1 MKNKLIILKAE
12 KGATFVEIMLA
23 VAILAIIAVPLLN
36 SVLASVN
43 NNTVAKQKTEAIA
56 MAERVMEEVKAQSAI
71 SEKGSPTIYASM
83 GSGDLVPYHSV
94 LLEKN
99 GEVNADTAYSTN
111 TIDIK
116 EEAKGADFE
125 FVITQGDDRTDNMVN
140 LSIKNYYGT
149 VIYNNDV
156 SITDSLTLEV
166 DQINKCYT
174 ISNSTDSNST
184 EEIATGE
191 IKNTNK
197 MKMKVSY
204 TDATPSSAEQL
215 KIETYVTPD
224 DSIANNN
231 IFTVYVI
238 ENDEAN
244 SGVSFIGRRNS
255 QFLVKYMNSAG
266 YGTINSL
273 YKITVYIVK
282 KSAAISS
289 VLDVSKV
296 EKSDIVYETS
306 SYVKK

>member
-1 MKNKLIILKAE
+1 MKNKLRILKAE

-71 SEKGSPTIYASM
+71 SVKGSPAIYASM

-99 GEVNADTAYSTN
+99 GEVNADTAYSNN

-116 EEAKGADFE
+116 EEAKDADFE
-125 FVITQGDDRTDNMVN
+125 FVITQGDDLTDKKVKLTVKDYSGLDINTIDVDVN
-140 LSIKNYYGT
+140 
-149 VIYNNDV
+149 
-156 SITDSLTLEV
+156 DSLTLEV
-166 DQINKCYT
+166 DQINKLYT
-174 ISNSTDSNST
+174 ISNSAGV
-184 EEIATGE
+184 IASG
-191 IKNTNK
+191 IIINTNK

-204 TDATPSSAEQL
+204 KDSAPSSKEQL

-224 DSIANNN
+224 DTIINNK

-255 QFLVKYMNSAG
+255 QFLVKYMNSSG

-289 VLDVSKV
+289 ELDVGKV

>member
-1 MKNKLIILKAE
+1 MKNKLRILKAE

-71 SEKGSPTIYASM
+71 SVKGSPAIYASM

-99 GEVNADTAYSTN
+99 GEVNADTAYSNN

-116 EEAKGADFE
+116 EEAKDADFE
-125 FVITQGDDRTDNMVN
+125 FVITQGDDLTDKKVKLTVKDYSGLDINTIDVDVN
-140 LSIKNYYGT
+140 
-149 VIYNNDV
+149 
-156 SITDSLTLEV
+156 DSLTLEV
-166 DQINKCYT
+166 DQINKLYT
-174 ISNSTDSNST
+174 ISNSAGV
-184 EEIATGE
+184 IASGN
-191 IKNTNK
+191 IINTNK

-204 TDATPSSAEQL
+204 KDSAPSSKEQL

-224 DSIANNN
+224 DTIINNK

-255 QFLVKYMNSAG
+255 QFLVKYMNSSG

-289 VLDVSKV
+289 ELDVGKV

>member
-1 MKNKLIILKAE
+1 MKNNLRILKAE

-43 NNTVAKQKTEAIA
+43 NNAVAKQKTDAIA
-56 MAERVMEEVKAQSAI
+56 MAERVMEEVKAQSAL
-71 SEKGSPTIYASM
+71 SKKVTPTIYASM
-83 GSGDLVPYHSV
+83 GNGDLVPYHSV
-94 LLEKN
+94 LLEQEGK
-99 GEVNADTAYSTN
+99 VSADTAYSTN
-111 TIDIK
+111 TIDIT
-116 EEAKGADFE
+116 EADNADSE
-125 FVITQGDDRTDNMVN
+125 FVIKQGDLSDN
-140 LSIKNYYGT
+140 T
-149 VIYNNDV
+149 VTLTVKDYSGSDINTIDV
-156 SITDSLTLEV
+156 TVTDSLTLEV
-166 DQINKCYT
+166 DQINKLYT
-174 ISNSTDSNST
+174 ISNSAGV
-184 EEIATGE
+184 IASGN
-191 IKNTNK
+191 IINTNK

-204 TDATPSSAEQL
+204 KDSAPSSKEQL

-224 DSIANNN
+224 DTIINNK

-255 QFLVKYMNSAG
+255 QFLVKYMNSSG

>member
-1 MKNKLIILKAE
+1 MKNKLKILKAE

-36 SVLASVN
+36 SVLASVK

-56 MAERVMEEVKAQSAI
+56 MAEKVMEEVKAQSAI
-71 SEKGSPTIYASM
+71 TEKVSPTIYASM
-83 GSGDLVPYHSV
+83 GSGDLVPYHSI
-94 LLEKN
+94 LIEKE
-99 GEVNADTAYSTN
+99 GAVSADTAYSTN

-116 EEAKGADFE
+116 EAEGADFE
-125 FVITQGDDRTDNMVN
+125 FVITQGDNLTDKMVN
-140 LSIKNYYGT
+140 LTIKNYYGT
-149 VIYNNDV
+149 EIYINDV
-156 SITDSLTLEV
+156 SVADSLKLEV
-166 DQINKCYT
+166 DQIYNKYS
-174 ISNSTDSNST
+174 ISNSAGV
-184 EEIATGE
+184 IADGP
-191 IKNTNK
+191 IINTNK

-266 YGTINSL
+266 YGLINSL
-273 YKITVYIVK
+273 YKITVFIVK

-289 VLDVSKV
+289 ELDVSKV

-306 SYVKK
+306 SYVRK